1 MKNCTHTHISELDA
15 KSGSEAM
22 CIFLSCICLPD
33 SKPFYSFLISRLGS
47 VCFQLVVSWHS
58 FHWSWECLFFLL
70 LSLFFS
76 FSFLLKLL
84 LLFFNV
90 LSSGLCSDSAKNC
103 QDPSKPQAS
112 LEPTLST
119 PIGPSCSLQRAGSG
133 RVTETRQGMQTPAAH
148 DRFSAPVCSSPKLP
162 RWADS
167 LNTTILCGGQNSS
180 FRRTFQVVFKN

>member
-103 QDPSKPQAS
+103 RLVPGADSVHLHRAFLQPPESRLREGHRDTPGNANACCPWPLLCAS
-112 LEPTLST
+112 LQLPK
-119 PIGPSCSLQRAGSG
+119 A
-133 RVTETRQGMQTPAAH
+133 
-148 DRFSAPVCSSPKLP
+148 APVSRLTQHHHFV
-162 RWADS
+162 W
-167 LNTTILCGGQNSS
+167 
-180 FRRTFQVVFKN
+180 RTKFFL